1 MIHQALALRAGRIF
15 ACAAF
20 LLVAATAA
28 NAAALQP
35 PEGRK
40 IRVAVVLTEGAV
52 VIDYAGPWEVFS
64 NVHVGGGSM
73 DQQMPFDLYTVG
85 RDRNP
90 IHTAGVMKPGMKV
103 VPDYGFAEA
112 PDPDV
117 VVVGAQSGDDQLGPW
132 LRKVHAQHAL
142 IMSVCTGAF
151 KLAQAGL
158 LDDKSATTHHAS
170 LQRLANQY
178 PRIAVQSSVRYVQ
191 SDPLILTAGGLSS
204 GIDSALH
211 VVELYYGPKVAQAT
225 ADDLEYQGQGWKTNV
240 GNGQPRQIQPTIPL
254 AYREQETL
262 WQGVYHPAYPKPE
275 PALPLILHLAKVE
288 GQYRATIDVPSEST
302 FGVALAD
309 VRMDRGQLHFSLD
322 SDHGPL
328 DFRGT
333 LTGDSI
339 SGDLTH
345 AGSTTP
351 LTLSKAH
358 SPAAAA
364 VPKGSLSVP

>member
-1 MIHQALALRAGRIF
+1 MIRCVLALRAF
-15 ACAAF
+15 KMLALAVSVM
-20 LLVAATAA
+20 VAGTAA
-28 NAAALQP
+28 NGSALQP

-64 NVHVGGGSM
+64 NVHTGGGSM
-73 DQQMPFDLYTVG
+73 EQQMPFDLYTVG

-90 IHTAGVMKPGMKV
+90 IHTAGVMKPGMTII
-103 VPDYGFAEA
+103 PDYGFADA

-132 LRKVHAQHAL
+132 LRKAHAQHAL

-151 KLAQAGL
+151 RLAQAGL
-158 LDDKSATTHHAS
+158 LDGKSATTHHAS

-211 VVELYYGPKVAQAT
+211 VVELYYGPQVAQAA
-225 ADDLEYQGQGWKTNV
+225 ADYMEYQGQGWKTNA
-240 GNGQPRQIQPTIPL
+240 GSGQSTQVHPTIPL
-254 AYREQETL
+254 AYRGRETL

-275 PALPLILHLAKVE
+275 PEVPLVLHLANVE

-302 FGVALAD
+302 LGLTLDD
-309 VRMDRGQLHFSLD
+309 VRVDRGRLHFSLVAD
-322 SDHGPL
+322 SGPL
-328 DFRGT
+328 EFSGT
-333 LTGDSI
+333 MTADRI
-339 SGDLTH
+339 SGNLTH
-345 AGSTTP
+345 DGSVTP
-351 LTLSKAH
+351 LTLSKVN
-358 SPAAAA
+358 SPPVA
-364 VPKGSLSVP
+364 LH

>member
-1 MIHQALALRAGRIF
+1 MFALAVFVMAAG
-15 ACAAF
+15 AA
-20 LLVAATAA
+20 AYAT
-28 NAAALQP
+28 ALQP

-64 NVHVGGGSM
+64 NVHTGSGRM
-73 DQQMPFDLYTVG
+73 AQQMPFDLYTVG

-90 IHTAGVMKPGMKV
+90 IHTAGVMKPGMTV

-132 LRKVHAQHAL
+132 LRKVHGQHAL

-158 LDDKSATTHHAS
+158 LNDKSATTHHAS

-191 SDPLILTAGGLSS
+191 SDPLIVTAGGLSS

-225 ADDLEYQGQGWKTNV
+225 ADDMEYQGQGWKTNA
-240 GNGQPRQIQPTIPL
+240 GSGQPMQVQPTIPL

-262 WQGVYHPAYPKPE
+262 WHGVYHPAYPKPE
-275 PALPLILHLAKVE
+275 PEVSLVLHLAKVE
-288 GQYRATIDVPSEST
+288 GQYRATLDVPSEST
-302 FGVALAD
+302 FGLTLDD
-309 VRMDRGQLHFSLD
+309 VRVDRGRLQFSLL
-322 SDHGPL
+322 SDDGPL
-328 DFRGT
+328 EFRGA
-333 LTGDSI
+333 LTADRI
-339 SGDLTH
+339 SGNLTH
-345 AGSTTP
+345 DGSVTP
-351 LTLSKAH
+351 LSWSKAN
-358 SPAAAA
+358 SPPAA
-364 VPKGSLSVP
+364 PQ